1 MRPPPASA
9 SPASTT
15 GACPSPK
22 WPAGGSSAGP
32 AATSCQGRTTPTEP
46 GAPPTTSSPA
56 RSAPR
61 PWPSR
66 PTGPCAGT
74 GPRPAT
80 PPTCCSATRTTGGRC
95 SPAPSTSASTP
106 PPAPGTRPRPRW
118 WRRSAMAEAG
128 QAPKVAFK
136 TLGCRLNQAESE
148 QALEGLGARGF
159 DLAHAGETPDVVVIN
174 TCTVTRESTSSSRRL
189 IRKTAE
195 DNPQATVVVTGC
207 YAVADP
213 EAVRAIPGVDLVVD
227 NDGKDRLAE
236 LVTAVPRVRRL
247 PLVTRPAPV
256 ERLRTRVAI
265 KAQTGC
271 DEWCT
276 FCIIPRT
283 RGPLRSYPEEQ
294 IVDDVRRQVGRG
306 VREVVLTGVHL
317 GKYGDD
323 RGQRDALARLVDR
336 LTAIDGLLRLRLSS
350 ILPVQVTPAL
360 VARVRDDPKVCR
372 HLHIPL
378 QAGHDE
384 VLAAMHRPYRIA
396 EFLDRVEHAKAEIPG
411 LGLSTDVIVGFP
423 GETREQFDAT
433 LAVVERVGFSKLHVF
448 RHSQPPD
455 TPAATM
461 ARHVEVAEKKAR
473 ARELI
478 ALGNELRRRFHEDHV
493 GRTISV
499 LVESA
504 GEGLAEGTSDNY
516 IKVRFPGGPDLVD
529 RVVPVRGVR
538 ADNEGMEGTAA

>member
-1 MRPPPASA
+1 I
-9 SPASTT
+9 
-15 GACPSPK
+15 
-22 WPAGGSSAGP
+22 
-32 AATSCQGRTTPTEP
+32 
-46 GAPPTTSSPA
+46 
-56 RSAPR
+56 
-61 PWPSR
+61 
-66 PTGPCAGT
+66 
-74 GPRPAT
+74 
-80 PPTCCSATRTTGGRC
+80 
-95 SPAPSTSASTP
+95 P
-106 PPAPGTRPRPRW
+106 PPAPATRTRPRW
-118 WRRSAMAEAG
+118 WRGSAMREPAEPT
-128 QAPKVAFK
+128 APKVAFK

-159 DLAHAGETPDVVVIN
+159 DLAHAGESPDVVVIN
-174 TCTVTRESTSSSRRL
+174 TCTVTAESTASSRRL

-195 DNPQATVVVTGC
+195 ANPQATVVVTGC

-227 NDGKDRLAE
+227 NDSKDRLAE

-283 RGPLRSYPEEQ
+283 RGPLRSYPESQ

-323 RGQRDALARLVDR
+323 RGETDALARLVDR
-336 LTAIDGLLRLRLSS
+336 LTAIEELLRRRISS
-350 ILPVQVTPAL
+350 VLPVQVTPAL

-378 QAGHDE
+378 QAGDDQ
-384 VLAAMHRPYRIA
+384 VLAAMHRPYRIPA
-396 EFLDRVEHAKAEIPG
+396 VLGRVEGAKAESPG
-411 LGLSTDVIVGFP
+411 RG
-423 GETREQFDAT
+423 RAT
-433 LAVVERVGFSKLHVF
+433 AAVVEGGVFSKLHVF
-448 RHSQPPD
+448 RHSRRPD
-455 TPAATM
+455 PPAADM
-461 ARHVEVAEKKAR
+461 PDQVGDVEKKAR

-478 ALGNELRRRFHEDHV
+478 ALGNEL
-493 GRTISV
+493 
-499 LVESA
+499 
-504 GEGLAEGTSDNY
+504 
-516 IKVRFPGGPDLVD
+516 
-529 RVVPVRGVR
+529 
-538 ADNEGMEGTAA
+538 

>member
-1 MRPPPASA
+1 MAE
-9 SPASTT
+9 
-15 GACPSPK
+15 
-22 WPAGGSSAGP
+22 P
-32 AATSCQGRTTPTEP
+32 AA
-46 GAPPTTSSPA
+46 PA
-56 RSAPR
+56 
-61 PWPSR
+61 
-66 PTGPCAGT
+66 
-74 GPRPAT
+74 
-80 PPTCCSATRTTGGRC
+80 
-95 SPAPSTSASTP
+95 
-106 PPAPGTRPRPRW
+106 
-118 WRRSAMAEAG
+118 
-128 QAPKVAFK
+128 APKVAFK

-148 QALEGLGARGF
+148 QALEALGARGF

-174 TCTVTRESTSSSRRL
+174 TCTVTRESTASSRRL

-195 DNPQATVVVTGC
+195 ANPQATVVVTGC
-207 YAVADP
+207 YAVAEP
-213 EAVRAIPGVDLVVD
+213 EEVRAIPGVDLVVD

-236 LVTAVPRVRRL
+236 LVTAVPKVRRL
-247 PLVTRPAPV
+247 PLMVRPAPA

-294 IVDDVRRQVGRG
+294 ILDDVRRQVGRG

-323 RGQRDALARLVDR
+323 RGEQDALARLVDR

-350 ILPVQVTPAL
+350 VLPVQVTPAL

-372 HLHIPL
+372 HLHVPL
-378 QAGHDE
+378 QAGDDE
-384 VLAAMHRPYRIA
+384 ILAAMHRPYRIA
-396 EFLDRVEHAKAEIPG
+396 EFLDRVEEAKAEIPG

-423 GETREQFDAT
+423 GETSGQFAAT
-433 LAVVERVGFSKLHVF
+433 MAVVERVGFSK
-448 RHSQPPD
+448 RPD
-455 TPAATM
+455 TPSATM
-461 ARHVEVAEKKAR
+461 AGQVDDAEKKAR

-493 GRTISV
+493 GRPISV

-504 GEGLAEGTSDNY
+504 GDGLADGTSDNY
-516 IKVRFPGGPDLVD
+516 IKVRFPGGPELVD
-529 RVVPVRGVR
+529 RVVDVRGLR
-538 ADNEGMEGTAA
+538 ADAEGMEGEVA